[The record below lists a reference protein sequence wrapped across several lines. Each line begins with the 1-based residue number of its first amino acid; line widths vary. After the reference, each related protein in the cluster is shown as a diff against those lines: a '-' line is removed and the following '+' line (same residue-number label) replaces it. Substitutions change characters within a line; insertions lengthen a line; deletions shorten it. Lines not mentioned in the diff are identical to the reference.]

1 MTLRLG
7 KPNIGAPN
15 GKCSGT
21 RRNERLD
28 RMRSTRAAAAA
39 GVAVLVFFGACG
51 GDTSD
56 DGAGTG
62 SSEASTSGGTS
73 AESIQFGNSLAQIR
87 GHHQVALELYEAG
100 DIDGALTHA
109 GHPIHELL
117 DSVSSELEEHDGPA
131 DELSSGLDEVLG
143 AIEEEAPAESVAE
156 AIENVRGLTF
166 DAATA
171 VDGDAVTSSAYIGS
185 VISSLSATAAHEY
198 EEAVAGGG
206 GIKLLAEYQDG
217 YAFVGEARSL
227 YGDIVDDVASASAE
241 EAEEIEEAFGVLET
255 ALPSAEPPKDLADAE
270 DVENAAALIGH
281 ELEETVGA
289 AAVEESDP
297 AEIAEE
303 IESLLDEVVAAY
315 EGGDPDAAA
324 ELSAEAYLENYEVIE
339 AEVIEYA
346 PEINEELEPLLGAEL
361 RRQIQEGA
369 PVEDIETMVAR
380 AKELLAEALEI
391 LEEEGE

>member
-1 MTLRLG
+1 
-7 KPNIGAPN
+7 
-15 GKCSGT
+15 
-21 RRNERLD
+21 
-28 RMRSTRAAAAA
+28 MRSTRAFLAA
-39 GVAVLVFFGACG
+39 GLATVLLFGACG
-51 GDTSD
+51 GDTD
-56 DGAGTG
+56 ADGTETEASG
-62 SSEASTSGGTS
+62 ASTSEGTS
-73 AESIQFGNSLAQIR
+73 AESIQFGNSLAQVR

-100 DIDGALTHA
+100 DVDGAITHA

-117 DSVSSELEEHDGPA
+117 DSLSSELEEHDGPA
-131 DELSSGLDEVLG
+131 DELTAGLEEVLTG
-143 AIEEEAPAESVAE
+143 IEDEAPAESVAE
-156 AIENVRGLTF
+156 EIENVRGITF
-166 DAATA
+166 DAAEA
-171 VDGDAVTSSAYIGS
+171 VDGDEITDPAYIGS
-185 VISSLSATAAHEY
+185 VVSSLTATAAHEY

-206 GIKLLAEYQDG
+206 GIRLLAEYQDG

-227 YGDIVDDVASASAE
+227 YDDIAGDVESASAE
-241 EAEEIEEAFGVLET
+241 EAEEIEEAFEVLD
-255 ALPSAEPPKDLADAE
+255 AAFPSAEPPKDLADAE

-289 AAVEESDP
+289 APVTESDP

-315 EGGDPDAAA
+315 EGGDADGAA

-369 PVEDIETMVAR
+369 PVEDIEEMVAR

-391 LEEEGE
+391 LESEEE